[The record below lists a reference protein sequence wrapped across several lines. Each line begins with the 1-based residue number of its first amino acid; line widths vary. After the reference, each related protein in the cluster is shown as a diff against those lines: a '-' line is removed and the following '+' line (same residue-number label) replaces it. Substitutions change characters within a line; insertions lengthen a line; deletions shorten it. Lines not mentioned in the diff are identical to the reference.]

1 MDIKYKKSQN
11 NLKVFF
17 SGEIDEYSAVNARE
31 ALDKLL
37 VDNLMCDKFI
47 FDLADVTFMDSTGVG
62 LLIGRYNKINT
73 FNMPIYISNSSIVA
87 DKVLTLAGLYS
98 IMPKC

>member
-62 LLIGRYNKINT
+62 LLIGRYKKIKP
-73 FNMPIYISNSSIVA
+73 FNMPIYISNASIVA